1 MPGTRR
7 WAIERLAPS
16 WRPRDIRNRDDRCS
30 WGGGAPV
37 AVNMVWLV
45 AQTLVRG
52 KTVTLV
58 PMPMPEP
65 LPVGRPR
72 AITRTPGLTELPAD
86 ASTARV

>member
-1 MPGTRR
+1 MGDRAIGALVDAVSQTRFEPAR
-7 WAIERLAPS
+7 ALT
-16 WRPRDIRNRDDRCS
+16 
-30 WGGGAPV
+30 GAPV

-45 AQTLVRG
+45 AQTRVRG

-58 PMPMPEP
+58 PMPMPMTEP

>member
-1 MPGTRR
+1 VDAVSQTRFEPAR
-7 WAIERLAPS
+7 ALT
-16 WRPRDIRNRDDRCS
+16 
-30 WGGGAPV
+30 GAPV

-45 AQTLVRG
+45 AQTRVRG

-58 PMPMPEP
+58 PLPIPMKGP

-72 AITRTPGLTELPAD
+72 ATTSGRTPGLTEVPAD